1 MKKILGFLL
10 LFATI
15 TLQSQSSFDSGFKKG
30 FCEGYKDKSGA
41 YSVCPVAPVA
51 PSPSGYQSSDSY
63 TDGYNA
69 GFKKGMNRGQR
80 DCVDKGSNNNESD
93 KSSLSNGTYANP
105 KGPDYNPIALP
116 NSSSYTN
123 SNNNPI
129 ISSEALITFGLV
141 GGVLLAEL
149 LFSKEN
155 RTKRQNKKD
164 AATIN
169 YLTEAINLDSTNP
182 ELYYY
187 RGLFKIQVGLLADYL
202 LDFQKACE
210 LGHKESCKEF
220 QPKNIEE
227 RNKVLKKISESTASI
242 KIDSTDAYEFYYRA
256 FQKDRLGISSIDDY
270 KKACE
275 LGHKESCKKIK
286 W

>member
-1 MKKILGFLL
+1 MKKVLGFFLL
-10 LFATI
+10 IVSI
-15 TLQSQSSFDSGFKKG
+15 TLQSQSSFNSGFKKG
-30 FCEGYKDKSGA
+30 FCEGYKDKCGA
-41 YSVCPVAPVA
+41 YSSCPNAPNA

-63 TDGYNA
+63 TDGYNT
-69 GFKKGMNRGQR
+69 GFKKGMNKGQR
-80 DCVDKGSNNNESD
+80 DKSN
-93 KSSLSNGTYANP
+93 LSNGAYANP
-105 KGPDYNPIALP
+105 KGPDSNPIALP